1 VILLANAYNT
11 LVHRYNKK
19 NSAWVLLGK
28 GVIPDLKSI
37 SYGISFQK
45 KKKKMG

>member
-1 VILLANAYNT
+1 MLPECLYTVFVNRDY
-11 LVHRYNKK
+11 KK